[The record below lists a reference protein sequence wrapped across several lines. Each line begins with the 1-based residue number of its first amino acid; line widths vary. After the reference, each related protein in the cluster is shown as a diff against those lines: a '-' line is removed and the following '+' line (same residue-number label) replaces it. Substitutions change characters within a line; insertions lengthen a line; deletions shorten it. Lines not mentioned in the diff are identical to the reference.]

1 MIEFPPTVFV
11 VDDDASVRKSLVRLL
26 KSAGYQPE
34 SCASAEEFLDCWER
48 DPAPGCVLLDIQMPG
63 LDGLQLQQKLQTA
76 THPIPIIFITGH
88 ADIPM
93 SVKAMKAGA
102 VDFLPK
108 PFRDDDLLDAIQQA
122 ILRDRQQR
130 AARAE
135 RDAVAKRYGTLT
147 ARERE
152 VMALVVRGLLNKQI
166 SYELGA
172 SEKTIK
178 IHRGRV
184 MEKMKVQSIADLVRA
199 AEKVGMSPSSS
210 AAPVGRSE

>member
-1 MIEFPPTVFV
+1 MTDSLPTVFV
-11 VDDDASVRKSLVRLL
+11 VDDDAAVRKSLVRLL
-26 KSAGYQPE
+26 KSAGYRPE
-34 SCASAEEFLDCWER
+34 GCASAEEFLDRWGR
-48 DPAPGCVLLDIQMPG
+48 DSAPGCVLLDIQMPG
-63 LDGLQLQQKLQTA
+63 LDGLQLQQKLQTS
-76 THPIPIIFITGH
+76 THPVPIIFITGH
-88 ADIPM
+88 GDIPM

-102 VDFLPK
+102 VDFLSK

-122 ILRDRQQR
+122 ILYDSQQR
-130 AARAE
+130 VARAE
-135 RDAVAKRYGTLT
+135 RDAVAKRYAMLT

-184 MEKMKVQSIADLVRA
+184 MDKMKAQSVADLVRA
-199 AEKVGMSPSSS
+199 AEKIG
-210 AAPVGRSE
+210 AP